1 MRPLDGITVVALEHA
16 IAAPFCTRQ
25 LADLGAR
32 VIKIERPGVG
42 DFARAYDS
50 RVRGQSSHF
59 VWTNRS
65 KESLTLDLKHAEAP
79 AILARLLAGAD
90 VLVQNLTPGA
100 AARLGLSYE
109 ALRATHA
116 RLIVCDI
123 SGYGADGPYRDKK
136 AYDLLIQSESGFLSV
151 TGSVHEPAKAGCSIA
166 DIAAGMYAFS
176 NILAALIERGRTGQ
190 GKRIEISM
198 LEAMVEWMGYPL
210 YYAFDSAPPPPRA
223 GAAHAT
229 IYPYGPFPT
238 GDGRTVMLGLQ
249 NEREWQAFC
258 DQVLLRPELAADER
272 FSTNSLRTEARQQ
285 LFEVIVRTF
294 ASLTA
299 DQVVARL
306 DQAQIANARMNDMR
320 EVWDHPQLKARRR
333 WVPVDTPAGPVA
345 ALLPPGAADVGAG
358 RMDAVPALGQHTEA
372 ILAALGYAAAD
383 IERLRRLQ
391 AI

>member
-1 MRPLDGITVVALEHA
+1 
-16 IAAPFCTRQ
+16 
-25 LADLGAR
+25 
-32 VIKIERPGVG
+32 
-42 DFARAYDS
+42 
-50 RVRGQSSHF
+50 
-59 VWTNRS
+59 
-65 KESLTLDLKHAEAP
+65 
-79 AILARLLAGAD
+79 
-90 VLVQNLTPGA
+90 
-100 AARLGLSYE
+100 
-109 ALRATHA
+109 
-116 RLIVCDI
+116 
-123 SGYGADGPYRDKK
+123 
-136 AYDLLIQSESGFLSV
+136 
-151 TGSVHEPAKAGCSIA
+151 
-166 DIAAGMYAFS
+166 
-176 NILAALIERGRTGQ
+176 
-190 GKRIEISM
+190 
-198 LEAMVEWMGYPL
+198 
-210 YYAFDSAPPPPRA
+210 
-223 GAAHAT
+223 
-229 IYPYGPFPT
+229 
-238 GDGRTVMLGLQ
+238 MLGLQ